1 MSLYAGLLLSLIC
14 LPWPAARDTNNVV
27 SHSQN
32 DCTINFRDF
41 LLPINCEADRKEEVK
56 TVIFHVSTDRGRTW
70 RKAGEV
76 SPDDDGLPF
85 HAKEDG
91 EYWFTL
97 QVADKDGKKWPTKVT
112 ATGAQVM
119 KVSVDT
125 RKQVASAKMSDPAN
139 YKMPYA
145 D

>member
-1 MSLYAGLLLSLIC
+1 MSLYAGLLLSLSF
-14 LPWPAARDTNNVV
+14 LPWPAAPDENSVV

-41 LLPINCEADRKEEVK
+41 LQPLHWKEDRKAEAK
-56 TVIFHVSTDRGRTW
+56 TIFVHVSTDRGRTW

-76 SPDDDGLPF
+76 SPDNDGLPF

-91 EYWFTL
+91 DHWFTF
-97 QVADKDGKKWPTKVT
+97 QVVDKDGRKWPTKV
-112 ATGAQVM
+112 AEKGSQVM
-119 KVSVDT
+119 KVRVDT
-125 RKQVASAKMSDPAN
+125 RKQVASAKMSDPAS